1 MSNTLAIVEKAGN
14 LTIAEEDVL
23 RSRLEEMEE
32 ALEKEQANERAIEE
46 KIKVGNYRYVA
57 VVHSLDVGKQQADG
71 NNMRTH
77 SRTGKCCHGV
87 ALAARS
93 TRKNKRRS

>member
-32 ALEKEQANERAIEE
+32 ALDKEQANERAIEE
-46 KIKVGNYRYVA
+46 KIKVGNVFA
-57 VVHSLDVGKQQADG
+57 LS
-71 NNMRTH
+71 
-77 SRTGKCCHGV
+77 SRCRCSS
-87 ALAARS
+87 A
-93 TRKNKRRS
+93 